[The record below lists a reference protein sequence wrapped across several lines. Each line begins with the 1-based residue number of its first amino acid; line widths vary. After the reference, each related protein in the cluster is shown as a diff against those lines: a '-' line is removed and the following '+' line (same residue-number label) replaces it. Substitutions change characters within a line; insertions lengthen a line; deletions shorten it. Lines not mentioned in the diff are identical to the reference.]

1 MAASEAEAMRQ
12 AVTAFRGDGNL
23 LMPGINVRLYQQL
36 AQRWLGPVGWLVA
49 VWTRIL
55 VFGTG
60 IASILRFG
68 NPLRQIVGAVSAV
81 RHYAD
86 SKKAVDAA
94 DRGSGAGMALQRYDS
109 AIARAWPDIAEAL
122 VKARFA
128 PVVREARH
136 APGYGEEIG
145 QRLSQIWNDALA
157 DELAKTGRR
166 LSGGL
171 LQLVFNLP
179 VLGVLG
185 YAGWLTAV
193 NFFAGSILSSNFFL
207 HAFWTIV
214 LVLFLSFFLLQGVIR
229 LASGKERLVEGVF
242 ALVREAVDDQHSLS
256 ESRSGSR

>member
-1 MAASEAEAMRQ
+1 
-12 AVTAFRGDGNL
+12 
-23 LMPGINVRLYQQL
+23 
-36 AQRWLGPVGWLVA
+36 VGWLVA

-60 IASILRFG
+60 IASLLRFG
-68 NPLRQIVGAVSAV
+68 NPVRQVMGAVSAV

-94 DRGSGAGMALQRYDS
+94 DRGTGAGMALMRYDS
-109 AIARAWPDIAEAL
+109 AIARAWPDVAETL
-122 VKARFA
+122 VKARFSPA
-128 PVVREARH
+128 VRSARR

-145 QRLSQIWNDALA
+145 QRLSRIWNDALE
-157 DELAKTGRR
+157 DELAQAGRR

-185 YAGWLTAV
+185 YAGWLTAL
-193 NFFAGSILSSNFFL
+193 NFFSGRILAGDFFL

-214 LVLFLSFFLLQGVIR
+214 LVLLLSFFLLQGVIR
-229 LASGKERLVEGVF
+229 MAAGKERLVERVF
-242 ALVREAVDDQHSLS
+242 SRVREALDQQGSLP
-256 ESRSGSR
+256 ESPVWQQANQVLELGG